1 MPIQH
6 FQYLSVNAIHF
17 TLNFSIHTHI
27 LNDIKRTSKIPNK
40 RMEVNGFDKKY
51 FRFQVI
57 NIELGHYRSISTNIN
72 LVQNEMTKF
81 IYI

>member
-1 MPIQH
+1 
-6 FQYLSVNAIHF
+6 
-17 TLNFSIHTHI
+17 
-27 LNDIKRTSKIPNK
+27 
-40 RMEVNGFDKKY
+40 MEVNGFDKKY